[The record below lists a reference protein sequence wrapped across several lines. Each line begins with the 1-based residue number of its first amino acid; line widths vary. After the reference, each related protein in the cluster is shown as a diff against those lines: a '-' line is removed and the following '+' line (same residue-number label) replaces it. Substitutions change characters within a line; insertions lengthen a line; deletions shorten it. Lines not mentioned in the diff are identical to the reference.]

1 MKTTPSHFML
11 SVKDM
16 EKSLDFYQNKLGL
29 KVLYKTDDWS
39 ELSFDDNLE
48 LALKKVTDGGNIGNA
63 GIGFQ
68 VEDCEEV
75 TKYYESLGV
84 EISTRCQKKN
94 DVLLTQ
100 FDDPDGNTIWLS
112 QKIK

>member
-29 KVLYKTDDWS
+29 KVLYQTDDWS
-39 ELSFDDNLE
+39 ELAFDENFD
-48 LALKKVTDGGNIGNA
+48 LALKKVTNDDNIGNA

-68 VEDCEEV
+68 VEDCEAA

-84 EISTRCQKKN
+84 EISTRCQMKN

-100 FDDPDGNTIWLS
+100 FADPDGNVIWLS